1 MSRNASLKNVPAAV
15 AGSPKKRTGIVL
27 AANYNARHYG
37 VKTAMTLH
45 EAYQKCPEL
54 VTVPPDH
61 KYYKQRSD
69 EVMEQLLHYS
79 PIVEQNS
86 IDEAWLDMT
95 GTEKLLGP
103 AYKIATTIMNDL
115 ENNLDLWCSIGISSN
130 KFLSKMA
137 ADMKKP
143 LGITELWPKDVE
155 KELWPLPAQKMYGVG
170 SKTFHK
176 LNMLNIKTIG
186 DIAHFPAAELLKL
199 FGAHGLSLHQ
209 KANGIDPSNVVPN
222 SKDDMKSIGRSVTL
236 ESDAYKAESVRN
248 IFFAL
253 AEDVGIRGRQHNK
266 KGTVIQIILKF
277 NDFKS
282 ITRQV
287 TVEPTYYTKD
297 LYDHGFQLL
306 KKNWPP
312 HKGVRLIGIS
322 LTGFCDHEQ
331 GQQLSIFD
339 TLNPS
344 PKEQMH
350 LSLKK
355 PSYTVDDLLD
365 QIRKKHGSDAISR
378 ASLLRKKK

>member
-1 MSRNASLKNVPAAV
+1 MSRDASLKDVPAAV
-15 AGSPKKRTGIVL
+15 AGSPEKRTGIVL

-54 VTVPPDH
+54 ITVPPDH

-69 EVMEQLLHYS
+69 EVMKRLLHYS

-103 AYKIATTIMNDL
+103 AYKVATTIMNDL
-115 ENNLDLWCSIGISSN
+115 ENHLDLWCSIGISSN
-130 KFLSKMA
+130 KFLAKMA

-155 KELWPLPAQKMYGVG
+155 KKLWPLPAQKMYGVG

-176 LNMLNIKTIG
+176 LKLLNINTIG
-186 DIAHFPAAELLKL
+186 DIANFSATELLRV

-253 AEDVGIRGRQHNK
+253 AEDVAMQGRQHNK
-266 KGTVIQIILKF
+266 KGTVVQIILKS

-306 KKNWPP
+306 QKNWPP

-331 GQQLSIFD
+331 GQQMSIFD
-339 TLNPS
+339 TLNHS
-344 PKEQMH
+344 PKKQTL

-355 PSYTVDDLLD
+355 PSHTVDDLLD
-365 QIRKKHGSDAISR
+365 KIRKKHGSDSISR